1 MPWTSLCNVDELT
14 AGSGKFVE
22 IGGFELA
29 VFACDGEYFVIDNR
43 CPHAGGNLFAGTLAP
58 GRVTC
63 PRHAW
68 TFELSTGELVGSPG
82 VCVKRY
88 PVRVHHR
95 PGASDLVQADLPM
108 Y

>member
-1 MPWTSLCNVDELT
+1 MAWTSLCQVDELT
-14 AGSGKFVE
+14 AGRGKYVE

-29 VFACDGEYFVIDNR
+29 VFARGADYFVIDNR
-43 CPHAGGNLFAGTLAP
+43 CPHAGGNLASGAVAA

-63 PRHAW
+63 PLHAW
-68 TFELSTGELVGSPG
+68 TFELASGALVGTPG

-88 PVRVHHR
+88 PVRVYQR
-95 PGASDLVQADLPM
+95 TGQPDLIQADLPM

>member
-1 MPWTSLCNVDELT
+1 MPWTSLCTVEEL
-14 AGSGKFVE
+14 ADGNGKYVE

-29 VFACDGEYFVIDNR
+29 VFVSEGAYFVIDNR
-43 CPHAGGNLFAGTLAP
+43 CPHAGGNLASGAVAP

-63 PRHAW
+63 PLHAW
-68 TFELSTGELVGSPG
+68 TFELATGALVGSPG

-95 PGASDLVQADLPM
+95 PDKTDLVQADLPM